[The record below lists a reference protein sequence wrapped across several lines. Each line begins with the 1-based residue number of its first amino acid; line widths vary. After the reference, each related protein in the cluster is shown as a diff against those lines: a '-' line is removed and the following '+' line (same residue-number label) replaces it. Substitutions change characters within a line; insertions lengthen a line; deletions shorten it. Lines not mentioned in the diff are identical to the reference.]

1 MTRTIDIK
9 ICGRKIEGY
18 PMVHRSIT
26 FDTIEELI
34 KKADNAIEET
44 CFGKVDCYVDNF
56 DNILNP
62 EEVQILEEENFIID

>member
-1 MTRTIDIK
+1 MTRTINIK

-44 CFGKVDCYVDNF
+44 CFGKVDCYIDNF
-56 DNILNP
+56 YNILNS